1 MMSEDRIKETA
12 DMIEEKDGTIRED
25 GEAVIDE
32 TEQFEDFL
40 EEGAEELVEG
50 EDAGDEERPDT
61 RRIKVLQGRYMAEDA
76 AWIIGKKSK
85 DIRVTNVNVLFYP
98 YSKILYKIDM
108 GEKLQR
114 LNDKVLCMLDLYTGR
129 LSFATKPGKF
139 SYVPVE
145 EKYIMPVKI
154 DKAAAMKDI
163 PLDIGGEVM
172 RRKKVL
178 KIPDIILDK
187 EEVVYKPFYIVECE
201 NKEEEHFHIL
211 FDPLNAHY
219 SLINA

>member
-1 MMSEDRIKETA
+1 MSEDRIKETA

-50 EDAGDEERPDT
+50 EDAGDGERPDT

-139 SYVPVE
+139 SLHGEAVIRHQAREIFLCACGREIYNAREDRQGGRHEGHPPRYRGRGDAA
-145 EKYIMPVKI
+145 EKGAQDTRHHPRQ
-154 DKAAAMKDI
+154 
-163 PLDIGGEVM
+163 
-172 RRKKVL
+172 RRSG
-178 KIPDIILDK
+178 I
-187 EEVVYKPFYIVECE
+187 
-201 NKEEEHFHIL
+201 
-211 FDPLNAHY
+211 
-219 SLINA
+219 